1 MIGLFGVGTALLL
14 GIGVRVAA
22 ISGVAMLLLMY
33 TAAAI
38 QPEHNPFLDD
48 HIIYALILAGLPF
61 VGAGRHLGF
70 GGWWERTQLVRLV
83 PVLK

>member
-1 MIGLFGVGTALLL
+1 
-14 GIGVRVAA
+14 
-22 ISGVAMLLLMY
+22 
-33 TAAAI
+33 
-38 QPEHNPFLDD
+38 
-48 HIIYALILAGLPF
+48 